1 MNSFHKWTLF
11 FIGLLIITIVII
23 RPYYQFVTKTL
34 KVSPIQALLSLDGLK
49 SFDNQVNFVLLGIAG
64 GDHDGP
70 NLSDSI
76 TVVSY
81 NLKTNKLS
89 TISLP
94 RDIWSDTL
102 DDKINSAYA
111 YGEAKKPEI
120 GGLILAKAEISS
132 VIGLPVQYAAVID
145 FDHFKELVNFFGG
158 IEVNVERSFTD
169 KKYPIPGRENDEC
182 DGDKTY
188 KCRYETI
195 AFNKGETTMDGDAA
209 LKFVRSRYS
218 ESEEGTDFAR
228 EQRQQKVIEAV
239 KNKLIS
245 LVKTPNLKKYGELY
259 GILDQIIKRDIS
271 NQQVAIIIKKILFNK
286 KLAQQKITLTEDL
299 FTNPVISDK
308 YNGAWVLIPKDNNF
322 SIIHQYIKCYLENR
336 ADCQK
341 LKNKS

>member
-11 FIGLLIITIVII
+11 FIGLLIIVIVII

-76 TVVSY
+76 TVASY

-89 TISLP
+89 TVSLP

-111 YGEAKKPEI
+111 YGEAKKPGQ
-120 GGLILAKAEISS
+120 GGLVLAKAEISS
-132 VIGLPVQYAAVID
+132 VIGLPIQYAAVID
-145 FDHFKELVNFFGG
+145 FDHFKELINFLGG

-169 KKYPIPGRENDEC
+169 KKYPVAGREDDDC

-195 AFNKGETTMDGDAA
+195 TFNKGEITMDGDAA

-228 EQRQQKVIEAV
+228 EQRQQKIIEAV

-245 LVKTPNLKKYGELY
+245 LVKTPNIKKYGELY
-259 GILDQIIKRDIS
+259 DILDQIIKRDIS

-308 YNGAWVLIPKDNNF
+308 YNGAWVLIPKDGSF

-336 ADCQK
+336 ADCQE